1 MESDM
6 LRILI
11 LLLCFIALSCVAKKK
26 DVDTRPAWT
35 PMPDVDFPDDD
46 DLDDLP
52 EAEDTG
58 IES

>member
-1 MESDM
+1 M